1 MALRII
7 SFLLLNLIFFKKV
20 SLAQEQV
27 VYKKIDTLELKLE
40 VYRSGAKQE
49 SEGLPALV
57 FFFGG
62 GWTGGTTA
70 QFEPHAK
77 YFSDRGVVCFLVNYR
92 VNSRHQT
99 RPFESLMD
107 AKSAIRFI
115 RQHANEFQ
123 IDPNKIIASGGSAG
137 GHLAAATALIEGF
150 NEPTDDQN
158 ITSKPNGLVLFN
170 PVIDN
175 GPGGYGFERIG
186 EAYRDFSPLHNIRTG
201 APPTIIFLG
210 TKDELIPVETMK
222 YYQTVMEKVGSRCE
236 LFLYEGQPHGFFNY
250 RNFEFYQKTLL
261 QADLFL
267 QSLGYLKESPFV
279 PIK

>member
-1 MALRII
+1 MD
-7 SFLLLNLIFFKKV
+7 LIKSILSLILSMLSVIVAYSQEKMVFKT
-20 SLAQEQV
+20 
-27 VYKKIDTLELKLE
+27 IDTIGLTME
-40 VYRSGAKQE
+40 VY
-49 SEGLPALV
+49 LPEANSSVKKFPAMV

-77 YFSDRGVVCFLVNYR
+77 YFSDRGIACFLVEYR
-92 VNSRHQT
+92 VNSKHQT
-99 RPFESLMD
+99 SPFESLMD

-115 RQHANEFQ
+115 RQHADEFQ

-150 NEPTDDQN
+150 NEPTDNQE
-158 ITSKPNGLVLFN
+158 ITSKPNALVLFN

-186 EAYRDFSPLHNIRTG
+186 EAYRDFSPLHNIRSG

-210 TKDELIPVETMK
+210 TKDDLIPVETMK
-222 YYQTVMEKVGSRCE
+222 YYQIVMEKVGSRCE

-250 RNFEFYQKTLL
+250 RSFEFYQKTLL

-267 QSLGYLKESPFV
+267 QSLGYLKEAPFV